1 MLELN
6 LLSLAHMEQHTAC
19 AFRNSSLAP
28 AAAPDQFCSSLQL
41 GALLAGTSWQG
52 QQSCLLK
59 LLSDLPELGNV
70 RMGQGPTYVKAAA
83 L

>member
-6 LLSLAHMEQHTAC
+6 LLSLAHMEQRTAC
-19 AFRNSSLAP
+19 DFRSSSLAP

-41 GALLAGTSWQG
+41 GALFAGTSWQEPAE
-52 QQSCLLK
+52 
-59 LLSDLPELGNV
+59 LPA
-70 RMGQGPTYVKAAA
+70 KAA